1 MTGNLYGGK
10 IAPSRGALPRAAGWK
25 RDHGIRRFNS
35 PPSEI
40 GSGQIVDDDDQ
51 FMQRP
56 CAGTLQGCQDAVIC
70 AAVLVCVFHGIL
82 KPAAVLDIEI

>member
-25 RDHGIRRFNS
+25 RDRRIRRFNS
-35 PPSEI
+35 PPSLHIEI
-40 GSGQIVDDDDQ
+40 WSGKIVDDDDQ

-70 AAVLVCVFHGIL
+70 AAAVVCGSREFWSRL
-82 KPAAVLDIEI
+82 RY